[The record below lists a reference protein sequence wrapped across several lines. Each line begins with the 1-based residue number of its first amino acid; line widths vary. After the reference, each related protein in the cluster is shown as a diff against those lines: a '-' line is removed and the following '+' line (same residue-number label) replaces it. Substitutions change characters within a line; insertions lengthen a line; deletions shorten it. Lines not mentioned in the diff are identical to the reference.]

1 MWVQIH
7 AGLFSASHEA
17 RRRMAVC
24 TRQQT
29 GNRTKPASR
38 GTRCATAVTP
48 RPTRMSLYDP
58 ARLRRA
64 VQGAGALPLRLLQ
77 VYLLFIKEVLRY
89 E

>member
-7 AGLFSASHEA
+7 AGLFSTSHEA

-29 GNRTKPASR
+29 GNRTKPVSR
-38 GTRCATAVTP
+38 EARCRAAVKTRP
-48 RPTRMSLYDP
+48 SHMSLYDP

-64 VQGAGALPLRLLQ
+64 VRGAGALPLRLLQ